1 MAQNYWGY
9 PARILICGLESK
21 AIHWFLPQ
29 SRHQPSIIFALA
41 VMPISRRAAIT
52 LVLLSAL
59 GFGSM
64 ALFAKVA
71 YASGLTPSML
81 LALRFALAVAMLAP
95 LVWMKGLRLPRGR
108 ALAGFALMGALYT
121 AQSQAYFTALMH
133 ASSGLV
139 GLLLYVYP
147 VLVTLLAVAFG
158 WEKLDRRTFI
168 LLVLAITGMVVM
180 LGGDLQG
187 SALGIALGLT
197 AAGIYAVYIIIG
209 GRLTQGTDPLAATL
223 VVMAAAAVG
232 NGAIAFANGAA
243 LPVDSTTWLAI
254 LAIAFAS
261 LVAVASFLVG
271 IKAIGASQA
280 SIISTL
286 EPVITLCLGIAVLGE
301 SASAGQLIGGAMV
314 LAAVVMLA
322 KKPKEQAIAG
332 QGCAQ
337 AAT

>member
-1 MAQNYWGY
+1 MT
-9 PARILICGLESK
+9 
-21 AIHWFLPQ
+21 
-29 SRHQPSIIFALA
+29 
-41 VMPISRRAAIT
+41 ISRRAAIA

-71 YASGLTPSML
+71 YASGLSPSML
-81 LALRFALAVAMLAP
+81 LTLRFVLAAAMLAP
-95 LVWMKGLRLPRGR
+95 VVWLRRLRLPRGR

-121 AQSQAYFTALMH
+121 AQSQSYFTALMH

-158 WEKLDRRTFI
+158 WERLDRRT
-168 LLVLAITGMVVM
+168 LVLLALAIAGMVVM

-187 SALGIALGLT
+187 TPLGITLGLA
-197 AAGIYAVYIIIG
+197 AAGIYAVYIMIG
-209 GRLTQGTDPLAATL
+209 GRLTLGTDPLAATL
-223 VVMAAAAVG
+223 VVMTAAAIG
-232 NGAIAFANGAA
+232 NGAIALAGGAA
-243 LPVDSTTWLAI
+243 LPADATTWLAI

-271 IKAIGASQA
+271 LKVVGASQA

-286 EPVITLCLGIAVLGE
+286 EPVITLGLGIALLGE

-314 LAAVVMLA
+314 LAAVVLLA
-322 KKPKEQAIAG
+322 QKPKQEAVG
-332 QGCAQ
+332 EQGCAQ
-337 AAT
+337 AAS

>member
-1 MAQNYWGY
+1 MT
-9 PARILICGLESK
+9 
-21 AIHWFLPQ
+21 
-29 SRHQPSIIFALA
+29 
-41 VMPISRRAAIT
+41 ISRRAAIA

-81 LALRFALAVAMLAP
+81 LTLRFVLAVTMLAP
-95 LVWMKGLRLPRGR
+95 VIWLKRLRLPRGR
-108 ALAGFALMGALYT
+108 TLAGFALMGALYT
-121 AQSQAYFTALMH
+121 AQSQSYFTALMH

-158 WEKLDRRTFI
+158 WERLDRRTFA
-168 LLVLAITGMVVM
+168 LLALAIAGMAVM

-187 SALGIALGLT
+187 TPLGITLGL
-197 AAGIYAVYIIIG
+197 AAAAIYAVYITIG
-209 GRLTQGTDPLAATL
+209 SRLTGGTDPLSATL
-223 VVMAAAAVG
+223 VVMTAAAIG
-232 NGAIAFANGAA
+232 NGGFALAAGAA
-243 LPVDSTTWLAI
+243 LPVDATTWLAV

-261 LVAVASFLVG
+261 LVAVACFLVG
-271 IKAIGASQA
+271 IQHIGGSQA

-286 EPVITLCLGIAVLGE
+286 EPVITLCLGIALLGE

-314 LAAVVMLA
+314 LAAVILLA
-322 KKPKEQAIAG
+322 RKPKQQTISD

-337 AAT
+337 PAS

>member
-1 MAQNYWGY
+1 MT
-9 PARILICGLESK
+9 
-21 AIHWFLPQ
+21 
-29 SRHQPSIIFALA
+29 
-41 VMPISRRAAIT
+41 ISRRAAIV

-71 YASGLTPSML
+71 YASGLSPSML
-81 LALRFALAVAMLAP
+81 LTLRFVLAVAMLAP
-95 LVWMKGLRLPRGR
+95 VVWWKGLRLPRGR
-108 ALAGFALMGALYT
+108 TLAGFGLMGALYT
-121 AQSQAYFTALMH
+121 AQSQSYFTALMH

-158 WEKLDRRTFI
+158 WERLDRRTFA
-168 LLVLAITGMVVM
+168 LLALAIAGMVVM

-187 SALGIALGLT
+187 TPLGITLGLL
-197 AAGIYAVYIIIG
+197 AAAIYAVYITIG
-209 GRLTQGTDPLAATL
+209 GRLTQGTDPLSATL
-223 VVMAAAAVG
+223 VVMAAAAIG
-232 NGAIAFANGAA
+232 NGAFALAGGAA
-243 LPVDSTTWLAI
+243 MPADTTTWLAI

-261 LVAVASFLVG
+261 LVAVACFLVG
-271 IKAIGASQA
+271 LKHIGGSQA

-286 EPVITLCLGIAVLGE
+286 EPVITLCLGIALLGE

-314 LAAVVMLA
+314 LAAVILLA
-322 KKPKEQAIAG
+322 TKPRQEAIAD

-337 AAT
+337 PAS